1 MIVLVLVFLAL
12 IIFTVWVLCKLKD
25 LNYGNLTL
33 VTGGVKVGKTM
44 FSVYLVKRTYKKQ
57 LRKWKRAC
65 RKAKRSYQA
74 FPEKPLIYSNMP
86 LNVKWG
92 YVPITEALVLQKERF
107 RYGSVIYFNEI
118 TFIAGSKD
126 IKDDEINDILLR
138 FYKLIAHETRGGYCI
153 VDTQAIQDA
162 HFALKR
168 SLSTYY
174 MLIKKIWL
182 PFFNIVFLRE
192 NIFVDGENTVAIDTQ
207 VDPQDSPLMGGKK
220 LYVRLLP
227 HTLWKNYD
235 QYAYSYFTDALP
247 CRDDLRK
254 PSKEDLK
261 VKHLIRLKTIIE
273 RRKQK

>member
-1 MIVLVLVFLAL
+1 MILLILLFVGIFFAL
-12 IIFTVWVLCKLKD
+12 WILLRIKD

-44 FSVYLVKRTYKKQ
+44 FSVYLVKRQYKRQ
-57 LRKWKRAC
+57 LRKWRRAC
-65 RKAKRSYQA
+65 RKCKRHYLN

-86 LNVKWG
+86 LKVKWG
-92 YVPITEALVLQKERF
+92 YSPITEDHVLQKARF

-126 IKDDEINDILLR
+126 IKDDQINDTLLQ
-138 FYKLIAHETRGGYCI
+138 FYKLIAHSSRGGYCI

-174 MLIKKIWL
+174 MIIKKIWL

-207 VDPQDSPLMGGKK
+207 VDPQDSPLVGGKK

-227 HTLWKNYD
+227 HTLWNNYD
-235 QYAYSYFTDALP
+235 QYAYSYLTDHLP
-247 CRDDLRK
+247 CPDTVLK
-254 PSKEDLK
+254 PGKDDLK
-261 VKHLIRLKTIIE
+261 VKHLLRLKTIIE

>member
-1 MIVLVLVFLAL
+1 MILLILFLA
-12 IIFTVWVLCKLKD
+12 IIFFALWVLLRIKD

-44 FSVYLVKRTYKKQ
+44 FSVFLVKLQYRRQ
-57 LRKWKRAC
+57 LRKWRRAC
-65 RKAKRSYQA
+65 RKAKRRYLP

-86 LNVKWG
+86 LHVKWG
-92 YVPITEALVLQKERF
+92 YSPLTEDHVLRKARF

-126 IKDDEINDILLR
+126 IKDDEINDILLQ
-138 FYKLIAHETRGGYCI
+138 FYKLIAHETHGGYAF
-153 VDTQAIQDA
+153 VDTQAVQDS

-174 MLIKKIWL
+174 MLIKKIEL
-182 PFFNIVFLRE
+182 PFFNLVFLRE

-207 VDPQDSPLMGGKK
+207 VDPQDTPLIGGKK

-227 HTLWKNYD
+227 HTLWNNYD
-235 QYAYSYFTDALP
+235 QYAYSYLTDHLP
-247 CRDDLRK
+247 CQDTVLK
-254 PSKEDLK
+254 PLKDDLK

>member
-1 MIVLVLVFLAL
+1 MIIIVLLIAIVVFS
-12 IIFTVWVLCKLKD
+12 IYVVCKLKD

-33 VTGGVKVGKTM
+33 ITGGVKVGKTM
-44 FSVYLVKRTYKKQ
+44 FSVYLVKRQYRRQ
-57 LRKWKRAC
+57 LRKWRRAC
-65 RKAKRSYQA
+65 RKCKRHYLN

-86 LNVKWG
+86 LKVKWG
-92 YVPITEALVLQKERF
+92 YSPITEDHVLQKARF

-126 IKDDEINDILLR
+126 IKDDDINDTLLR
-138 FYKLIAHETRGGYCI
+138 FYKLIAHETRGGYCF

-207 VDPQDSPLMGGKK
+207 VDPQDTPLTGGKK

-227 HTLWKNYD
+227 HSLWKNYD
-235 QYAYSYFTDALP
+235 QYAYSYFTDSLP
-247 CRDDLRK
+247 LQDKLLK
-254 PSKEDLK
+254 PGKDDLK